1 MELPM
6 ARRPDYLCSDCNH
19 LWLPRKKFP
28 RSCPS
33 CGSSSIRENKN
44 SLFGLFLLL
53 CFVFTVSAIFEWQ
66 DQTKATQPPK
76 QKQETSFSELQGSKD
91 KPPEVDEPLDL
102 SLKKP
107 EKDAKEVPEL
117 TVIQITAQSDNA
129 INLAQEHFEQAR
141 DLFAEHRFEESPLA
155 LEKLQEAH
163 IHISKAQAL
172 ITKLG
177 ALDKFGDTTLTRLL
191 KDLDQSCQQRL
202 HQLELVGIRWRPGAK
217 KNVRVEVLEESAPL
231 SEKPK
236 VINKSGYGGK
246 EAFHAKFD
254 IDNQGPEITVKNVL
268 VVFVD
273 SLGLTIGKELIGAEL
288 KLEEGR
294 SRRFS
299 AKYNGENAQQIK
311 TFRVQFD

>member
-1 MELPM
+1 M

-19 LWLPRKKFP
+19 LWAPRRKFP
-28 RSCPS
+28 RHCPS
-33 CGSSSIRENKN
+33 CGSSSIRENRT
-44 SLFGLFLLL
+44 SYFGLFLVL
-53 CFVFTVSAIFEWQ
+53 CFVLTAIAIFEWQ
-66 DQTKATQPPK
+66 EQAKVKQPPK

-91 KPPEVDEPLDL
+91 KPPEVDDTLDL

-107 EKDAKEVPEL
+107 ERDVKAAPEL
-117 TVIQITAQSDNA
+117 TVIQITAKSENA
-129 INLAQEHFEQAR
+129 IDLAQEHFEQAR

-202 HQLELVGIRWRPGAK
+202 QQLELLGIRWRPGAK
-217 KNVRVEVLEESAPL
+217 KAVRIEVIEESAPL
-231 SEKPK
+231 SAKPK

-273 SLGLTIGKELIGAEL
+273 SLGLTIGQELIGTEL
-288 KLEEGR
+288 KLEKGR